1 MRIFKQTLL
10 VLSMAAVLFTGCSKD
25 DDDNEITLGDKN
37 GILLVTFGSSY
48 EAPQETFNTIDAA
61 AKAKFPSVEVRWAY
75 TAEIILNKLR
85 QGNGEGT
92 LNGEI
97 IDNDNP
103 EEALIQMVK
112 DGYSKITVQSL
123 HIIPGE
129 EFDDVIET
137 VEKVKKQFPGLE
149 CAIGKPL
156 LDSPEDLTE
165 VAKVLAGKFK
175 AETAANQPVCL
186 MGHGTPEHENHNRY
200 AQLEDELQKLSPMFY
215 IGVVDENT
223 VLSEEE
229 NAPLID
235 GVLPK
240 IKSLNLTAKKVTISP
255 LMSIAGDHANN
266 DMNGVTHSADLEE
279 QSWKERLE
287 GEGYTV
293 TSVMKGLGDYP
304 EINAIWM
311 KHLEAVR
318 IQ

>member
-1 MRIFKQTLL
+1 MKFFKQTLF
-10 VLSMAAVLFTGCSKD
+10 VLSIMAILFTGCSKD
-25 DDDNEITLGDKN
+25 DDDNEIKLGDKN

-61 AKAKFPSVEVRWAY
+61 AKAKFPGVEIRWAY

-85 QGNGEGT
+85 QGNGEGK
-92 LNGEI
+92 LNGQI

-112 DGYSKITVQSL
+112 DGYSKITIQSL
-123 HIIPGE
+123 HVIPGE
-129 EFDDVIET
+129 EFDDVVKT

-156 LDSPEDLTE
+156 LDSQEDLTE
-165 VAKVLAGKFK
+165 VAKILVDKFK
-175 AETAANQPVCL
+175 TEITAGQPVCL

-200 AQLEDELQKLSPMFY
+200 AQLEGELQKLAPMFFV
-215 IGVVDENT
+215 GVVDKNT

-240 IKSLNLTAKKVTISP
+240 LEGLNLVDKKVTITP

-266 DMNGVTHSADLEE
+266 DMNGVTDSNVIEE

-287 GEGYTV
+287 NEEYAV

-304 EINAIWM
+304 EITAIWM
-311 KHLEAVR
+311 KHLEAAR
-318 IQ
+318 IK

>member
-1 MRIFKQTLL
+1 MKFLKQTLL

-25 DDDNEITLGDKN
+25 DDDTDITLGDKN

-48 EAPQETFNTIDAA
+48 EAPQETFKTIGAA
-61 AKAKFPSVEVRWAY
+61 TKAKFPGVEIRWAY
-75 TAEIILNKLR
+75 TAELILNKLR

-92 LNGEI
+92 LNGQK

-129 EFDDVIET
+129 EFDDVVGT

-165 VAKVLAGKFK
+165 VARVLAEKFK
-175 AETAANQPVCL
+175 AETAAGQPVCL
-186 MGHGTPEHENHNRY
+186 MGHGTPEHVNHNRY
-200 AQLEDELQKLSPMFY
+200 AQLEDELQKLSPLFY
-215 IGVVDENT
+215 IGVVDPNT
-223 VLSEEE
+223 VLDDEE

-240 IKSLNLTAKKVTISP
+240 IKSLNLKDKKVTISP
-255 LMSIAGDHANN
+255 LMSIAGDHASN
-266 DMNGVTHSADLEE
+266 DMNGVTNSAKLDE
-279 QSWKERLE
+279 QSWKERFE
-287 GEGYTV
+287 GEGYAV
-293 TSVMKGLGDYP
+293 TSVMKGLGDYA

-311 KHLEAVR
+311 KHLEAAR
-318 IQ
+318 IK